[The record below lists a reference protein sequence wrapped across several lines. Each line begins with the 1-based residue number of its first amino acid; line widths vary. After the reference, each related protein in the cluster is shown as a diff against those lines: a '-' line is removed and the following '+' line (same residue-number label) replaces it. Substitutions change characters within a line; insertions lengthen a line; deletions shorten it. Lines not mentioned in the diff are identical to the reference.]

1 MAAVGRRGDGAVP
14 RLGTC
19 ILHSGDKSLGDN
31 REVSLHATLQLLPSW
46 APNTSAQSTC
56 HCCTKASSDPPR
68 AQPSGTCQCGAIH
81 GWPGSTRTGGEGGS
95 PLLPCAEVLLQLVP
109 CLPPGSP
116 RWLSR
121 AHEDDGSG
129 FCKLCSLVPS
139 SRGCSS
145 GAAFVAPSCSG

>member
-14 RLGTC
+14 RLGMC

-56 HCCTKASSDPPR
+56 HCCTKASSDPAR

-81 GWPGSTRTGGEGGS
+81 GWPDSPRTGGEGGS
-95 PLLPCAEVLLQLVP
+95 PLLPCAEVLLQVVP

-121 AHEDDGSG
+121 AHEDDA
-129 FCKLCSLVPS
+129 LVSANSAHWCPAPE
-139 SRGCSS
+139 
-145 GAAFVAPSCSG
+145 AAAQEQPL